1 MKINSFLS
9 NRQGVTS
16 IEYAMLAIVFTVF
29 IAVYLINKDGLSGLM
44 LRKGNDVTN
53 VAVTQLGGN
62 ADQGG
67 NYQPIATNEICIK
80 HVPDGFSADEF
91 PCMTQNPFYDS
102 TIIKQEAEK
111 IEHLDQVKH
120 LIGTNDE
127 VKDLLL
133 HCWNEPTPREFWS
146 CVVTFIKTQAQ
157 KFGDRAK
164 DKIEKFNH
172 QAKDNID
179 KVKDWLHHIFIIR
192 QKYDLPH
199 KP

>member
-29 IAVYLINKDGLSGLM
+29 IAIYLINKDGLSGLM

-53 VAVTQLGGN
+53 MAVTQLGGN
-62 ADQGG
+62 ADQGR

-120 LIGTNDE
+120 LIGANGE

-133 HCWNEPTPREFWS
+133 HCWNEPTFGAFWS
-146 CVVTFIKTQAQ
+146 CVTNYIKQQIKT
-157 KFGDRAK
+157 FNERAK
-164 DKIEKFNH
+164 NKL
-172 QAKDNID
+172 
-179 KVKDWLHHIFIIR
+179 KDWFHDIFIVR